1 MRYFRFCTLSLGGGD
16 ARTGFKKSTMMWK
29 VDTLVMPAGWAL
41 VNAMGLDKSLQN
53 HCGKVCLVIFCLRGI
68 GGSSVV
74 SLSSGWVRNN
84 LRKWEKNDIGWSIV
98 RNMDVSPESAGS
110 TDVFVGRNLSQKTV
124 EITQN
129 NYRLKKN
136 GKFLYWLPCKSMVS

>member
-1 MRYFRFCTLSLGGGD
+1 
-16 ARTGFKKSTMMWK
+16 
-29 VDTLVMPAGWAL
+29 
-41 VNAMGLDKSLQN
+41 
-53 HCGKVCLVIFCLRGI
+53 
-68 GGSSVV
+68 
-74 SLSSGWVRNN
+74 
-84 LRKWEKNDIGWSIV
+84 V

-136 GKFLYWLPCKSMVS
+136 GKFLY